1 MDKNINKQNVY
12 ISEEENTLN
21 WIEIQSSFK
30 KSFGNEIY
38 NSWLQKISLVKEYN
52 DYLILGVPTR
62 FFRDWIVSR
71 YLDKILEQVKSF
83 KLSLNRIE
91 FKIIEENKQNQELIK
106 IDQLNKVTEIKDSIL
121 NYNRLNPNLSFESF
135 IKGKSNEIALSYS
148 KKVCDYVSRY
158 NPLYICGGVGLGKTH
173 LLNAIGLETQKDN
186 NVMFISAERFMYHFI
201 KSIKKND
208 MVNFKDFF
216 RKSSVFIIDDI
227 QFISGKESL
236 QEEFFHTFN
245 SLIEKGSQ
253 IIISSDRPPMKLDRV
268 QERIKSRLSGGLV
281 VDIEAPDLDLKI
293 KILKKKIEE
302 IQNQFKENIDLS
314 DEVINYIA
322 SESKTNIRELIGV
335 LNRVIAFSRVHNKVL
350 TTVDCKNILKDVFS
364 QIRVITVDKIQ
375 NIVSNYFNIALS
387 DMLSQRRSR
396 PLARPRQIAMYLAKK
411 MTSRSLP
418 EIGRRFANRD
428 HTTVIH
434 AVKTITRLSDQDDEM
449 KKILIK
455 LKVFCWNSEEMQ
467 FIVKR
472 DILLKS
478 LNFVQGVVEK
488 KNTLPILS
496 NVLLQLKEKKLTI
509 VATDLDIVFHDEI
522 EDVKV
527 LKEGSTTT
535 SAAILYDILRKIS
548 SNSELNF
555 DLKNENKLSLKE

>member
-1 MDKNINKQNVY
+1 MENNNIKRQNAFT
-12 ISEEENTLN
+12 SEEEKTLN
-21 WIEIQSSFK
+21 WEEIQTSFK
-30 KSFGNEIY
+30 NTFGSEVY

-91 FKIIEENKQNQELIK
+91 FKIIEENKQNQEYIK
-106 IDQLNKVTEIKDSIL
+106 INELNKVTEIKDSLL
-121 NYNRLNPNLSFESF
+121 NYNRLNPNLNFDSF
-135 IKGKSNEIALSYS
+135 IQGKSNEIALSYS
-148 KKVCDYVSRY
+148 KKVCEHISRY

-173 LLNAIGLETQKDN
+173 LLNAIGLSLQNNN

-245 SLIEKGSQ
+245 SLIDKGSQ
-253 IIISSDRPPMKLDRV
+253 IIISSDRSPMKLDRV
-268 QERIKSRLSGGLV
+268 QDRIKSRLAGGLV
-281 VDIEAPDLDLKI
+281 VDIETPDLELKTEI
-293 KILKKKIEE
+293 IKKKILE
-302 IQNQFKENIDLS
+302 IQSQFKENIILD

-322 SESKTNIRELIGV
+322 SESKTNIRELIGI
-335 LNRVIAFSRVHNKVL
+335 LNRVIAFSRIHNKNL
-350 TTVDCKNILKDVFS
+350 TVSDCKNILKDVFN

-375 NIVSNYFNIALS
+375 NVVSNYFNIALS
-387 DMLSQRRSR
+387 EMLSQRRSR

-411 MTSRSLP
+411 MTTRSLP

-434 AVKTITRLSDQDDEM
+434 AVKTITRLSEQDDEM
-449 KKILIK
+449 KKNISQI
-455 LKVFCWNSEEMQ
+455 
-467 FIVKR
+467 
-472 DILLKS
+472 KS
-478 LNFVQGVVEK
+478 L
-488 KNTLPILS
+488 
-496 NVLLQLKEKKLTI
+496 LLEQ
-509 VATDLDIVFHDEI
+509 
-522 EDVKV
+522 
-527 LKEGSTTT
+527 
-535 SAAILYDILRKIS
+535 
-548 SNSELNF
+548 
-555 DLKNENKLSLKE
+555 